1 MKNVLKNALEKSRIK
16 SIWLFCLL
24 SLLVGGINGFLGT
37 GGGIILVYML
47 KALTDN
53 DEKDS
58 FALTLCAIIPMSV
71 VSLFAYAGKGS
82 VDTELIR
89 EISIPAIVGGALGAL
104 LTDKIKTQYLS
115 ILFSVLV
122 VYSGARMVMG

>member
-1 MKNVLKNALEKSRIK
+1 M
-16 SIWLFCLL
+16 
-24 SLLVGGINGFLGT
+24 
-37 GGGIILVYML
+37 YML

-82 VDTELIR
+82 VDAELIR